1 MPHAVHYEREPSRT
15 VPPLV
20 APAAEAVKEIV
31 DRERSSTGRP
41 SAPGP
46 LADGVPRKPNAI
58 VGYTLC
64 FIVAAHLIA
73 LVVLDVLHEGPAL
86 GPLGRGIVGC
96 MAVMTTTTGTAG
108 IVGIV
113 GLNEALLRPTL
124 GVYLG
129 NSLLLVVLAATLCL
143 EAPFL
148 TNSGGTLDLWMTYG
162 PMPLA
167 VASLAYFSTVSDFHG
182 HLDRAQLW
190 ASEKNGNVH
199 AL

>member
-46 LADGVPRKPNAI
+46 LADGVPRKPN
-58 VGYTLC
+58 
-64 FIVAAHLIA
+64 
-73 LVVLDVLHEGPAL
+73 VLHEGPAL

-199 AL
+199 AV